1 MIIVILESSHYTYT
15 ILILFDD
22 LRPKLVIKRQMIRH
36 ESNESKPTITQ
47 HFTRAVIRAMQEQ
60 GIAVPSAVLEK
71 VSQYQGDDRIP
82 MAIQDEIWTSLVAG
96 NIKPGFGLG
105 IGMTIQPGSLDL
117 IGFLLLSCDTLED
130 ALDAL
135 ITYNPLVSEGGEF
148 LSTETAKGVQ
158 LIYSPFYKAVR
169 EERVETVL
177 AALVSLSRYLSGGTA
192 HPIAINVA
200 HPMIGDLTRYD
211 RLDCPVYFEQAVD
224 SIVFSREHLEMP
236 LMQANSLVN
245 QQMRQLADD
254 KLKQFK
260 LAEVSK
266 KVTAILNKHP
276 SWSKDQVADVMHI
289 SGRHLNRLLSHEG
302 CTYRSVADDVR
313 STLAKSLFLKETP
326 LYTIAMTLGFSDE
339 SAFSKAFKRWTG
351 LSPTQF
357 KAQQ

>member
-1 MIIVILESSHYTYT
+1 
-15 ILILFDD
+15 
-22 LRPKLVIKRQMIRH
+22 MIRQ
-36 ESNESKPTITQ
+36 ESNGNKPTITQ
-47 HFTRAVIRAMQEQ
+47 HFTRAVIRAMEVQ
-60 GIAVPSAVLEK
+60 GIAIPNAVLER
-71 VSQYQGDDRIP
+71 VSHYQGEDRIP
-82 MAIQDEIWTSLVAG
+82 MAVQDEIWTSLVAE
-96 NIKPGFGLG
+96 NTKPGFGLE
-105 IGMTIQPGSLDL
+105 IGLTIQPGSLDL

-148 LSTETAKGVQ
+148 LSTETPKGVQ

-177 AALVSLSRYLSGGTA
+177 SALVTLSRYLTGGHA
-192 HPIAINVA
+192 HPIAVNVA
-200 HPMIGDLTRYD
+200 HPVIGDALRYQQ
-211 RLDCPVYFEQAVD
+211 LGCPVYFDQAVD
-224 SIVFSREHLEMP
+224 SIVFSREHLETP
-236 LMQANSLVN
+236 LMQANTLVN

-260 LAEVSK
+260 LDEVSK
-266 KVTAILNKHP
+266 KVSMILNKHP
-276 SWSKDQVADVMHI
+276 DWSKDQVADAMHV

-313 STLAKSLFLKETP
+313 SIIAKSMFLTDSP
-326 LYTIAMTLGFSDE
+326 LYAIAITLGFSDE

-357 KAQQ
+357 KAQQQ